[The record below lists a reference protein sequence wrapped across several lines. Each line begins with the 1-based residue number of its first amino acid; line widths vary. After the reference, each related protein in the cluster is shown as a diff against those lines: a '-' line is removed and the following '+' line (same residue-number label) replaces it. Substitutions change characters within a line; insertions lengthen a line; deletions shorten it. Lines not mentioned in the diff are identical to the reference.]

1 MLITRKLKD
10 AASAAFQDNSKLSK
24 MTLEERMAAAQQY
37 EDLAKQ
43 MVGIK
48 AGLARIYNLERAK
61 FLRGQVSRLP
71 HSAPAFAAEIGYFE
85 EDQQKDKP

>member
-48 AGLARIYNLERAK
+48 AG
-61 FLRGQVSRLP
+61 
-71 HSAPAFAAEIGYFE
+71 
-85 EDQQKDKP
+85 